1 MLPKVATQI
10 SRAVS
15 SIQHQTHTIRNVLH
29 QSSSPNTALAPWNGP
44 ASSHRG
50 NTNGSAKYGRFTG
63 YTGAGR
69 AVTQANA
76 SISSHDVQSYDDQE
90 EPKRPSAAPAR
101 RSSLSLPKRRGV
113 LKTVQLHAR
122 SRHAFAPE
130 RTTASSTESFESVV
144 PQPLPDPPAAP
155 QPSHAPLPQVSH
167 AAKRLLDAQNTGN
180 SVRVAEAVR
189 DFRQNVVNPSVR
201 EFNIA
206 LQAIQATRRP
216 GEPLNLML
224 DTYNDMLRH
233 SLLPNWHTYIA
244 LLDSLTARDFEVH
257 QAITALEVRIKHR
270 NLTGFKQETNHQA
283 DLKRIAM
290 LRSETNFKSAM
301 SLFETV
307 ISLPSPRPFPSYTFT
322 SLLRSC
328 AIHAN
333 IDAAIHVFAQHEK
346 RSDTLP
352 SILVFLEMIRVYTN
366 ADQLPGAEEIF
377 AEYRQALK
385 NGRVHAPWG
394 RDGTDPNRLNLLVW
408 NQMIETYF
416 RFNRPDKAVALV
428 EQMLDAHIGEHQV
441 VADPPPVSTAT
452 FTTILTGFCQL
463 DDVETALV
471 WFDRLLD
478 QQATSQDP
486 YEPTGVPMKPDTV
499 AWGAMLDALA
509 VKGKIQDLNR
519 IFHVRLSDPPSRVR
533 NTERTIVY
541 AANMANLDSMDDQNL
556 DRTLTWLRERVLN
569 TPEFQIKFR
578 MNLTDE
584 IATAYLNRK
593 MYDKAAAI
601 MFAYIGNFF
610 KHSTAVNHGLGTFP
624 TLEEMQD
631 LQIKFTTRLW
641 EVSQGNVPY
650 WVTMQLARTA
660 AQLRIS
666 QPPHSLPFFLQSYAL
681 ARASDTLPLAD
692 MKFGDWQ
699 LVLMAADTF
708 DSIVPNP
715 ENPLPP
721 DFAYQGLPSL
731 IRDLATYK
739 VPLDNMN
746 KVLVRHVV
754 LQLTRRLGAEG
765 MLALIEETGF
775 NRIVNYD
782 PQQYV
787 NALNEALE
795 DSVSVPETIDSGY
808 TSDVPLKLDSYLSRT
823 LMTTIKESSQDDM
836 EAAVD
841 FAFTKLKEGVE
852 SGRAPSV
859 APLVILIEW
868 LGRLGRLEDMHFAY
882 SVGQNTLQTIK
893 NPIAQKGS
901 WFAFENAML
910 VGCAQSGDMEGA
922 QQYRRR
928 IIANGGAPSAEAY
941 GALIYNVKDTTDDA
955 TNALEL
961 FKESQT
967 YRVPPTQFLYN
978 NIIAKLA
985 KARKAEY
992 ALWLFQQMKGADI
1005 EASSVTYGTIIGAC
1019 ARVGDVQS
1027 AEMLF
1032 DEMTQSKKFKPR
1044 IPAYNTMMQMYTTVK
1059 LDRARALYY
1068 YEEMRKVNIAPSA
1081 HTYRLL
1087 IDAYGSIQPVD
1098 LEGLNSTWEK
1108 LKADKTVPVQD
1119 IHYASLLNAH
1129 GCVSKD
1135 LDKAIEIFNNME
1147 IMPNALV
1154 YEALFNVF
1162 VAHHRIDLIQQ
1173 YITKMQ
1179 LEGVRMTAYV
1189 ANSLIKGYSLL
1200 DNVEEARRLFESLE
1214 DPPEGVAAPN
1224 NSPSNMS
1231 PTVDQSTPV
1240 YREPST
1246 WEAMVRAELGSG
1258 NRDGALVLLQRL
1270 KARQYPEA
1278 VYNRIS
1284 GILVDH

>member
-1 MLPKVATQI
+1 
-10 SRAVS
+10 
-15 SIQHQTHTIRNVLH
+15 
-29 QSSSPNTALAPWNGP
+29 
-44 ASSHRG
+44 
-50 NTNGSAKYGRFTG
+50 
-63 YTGAGR
+63 
-69 AVTQANA
+69 
-76 SISSHDVQSYDDQE
+76 
-90 EPKRPSAAPAR
+90 
-101 RSSLSLPKRRGV
+101 LPKRRGV

-610 KHSTAVNHGLGTFP
+610 KHSTA
-624 TLEEMQD
+624 
-631 LQIKFTTRLW
+631 
-641 EVSQGNVPY
+641 
-650 WVTMQLARTA
+650 
-660 AQLRIS
+660 
-666 QPPHSLPFFLQSYAL
+666 PPHSLPFFLQSYAL

-1270 KARQYPEA
+1270 KARQVSFRMPSCYFLADGFSPRQYPEA